1 MLNWL
6 ILQVLDWENI
16 SPKPTCKILHLR
28 VDLSKYHD
36 DDEPDDTSTHLAVVD
51 LEASSR
57 EDVTSNEEATLH
69 EELSADGFQS
79 NMSTQ
84 PQSNTPAEGS
94 GFSSLP
100 VPAAPEPSHVSWKF
114 LYLKCGIC

>member
-1 MLNWL
+1 M
-6 ILQVLDWENI
+6 QVLDWEKL
-16 SPKPTCKILHLR
+16 SPRPACKILHLR
-28 VDLSKYHD
+28 VGLWIYHD
-36 DDEPDDTSTHLAVVD
+36 DDESDDTSTHHAVVD
-51 LEASSR
+51 VEASSR
-57 EDVTSNEEATLH
+57 EDVTLNKEATLH
-69 EELSADGFQS
+69 EEPSADGFQS

-100 VPAAPEPSHVSWKF
+100 VPAAPEPSHVSGKF